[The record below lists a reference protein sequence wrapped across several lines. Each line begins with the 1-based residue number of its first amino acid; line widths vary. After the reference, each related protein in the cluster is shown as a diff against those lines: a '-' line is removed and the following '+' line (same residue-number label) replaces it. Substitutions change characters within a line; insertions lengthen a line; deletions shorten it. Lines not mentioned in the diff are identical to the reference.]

1 MKKKWL
7 QHDPEKDQSLENFVA
22 WTEMTIW
29 LRLITMLIHWKLLN

>member
-22 WTEMTIW
+22 WTYETETDY
-29 LRLITMLIHWKLLN
+29 LIIEKLN